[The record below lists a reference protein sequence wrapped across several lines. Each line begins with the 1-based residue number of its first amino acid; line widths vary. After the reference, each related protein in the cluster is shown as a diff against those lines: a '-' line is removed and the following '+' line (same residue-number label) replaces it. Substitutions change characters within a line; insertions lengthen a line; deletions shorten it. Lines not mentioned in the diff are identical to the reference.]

1 MIQRRI
7 FWVYFVV
14 ITSLTGCAL
23 PTPSEQARSTEVN
36 QSVVNSHQQKLEQ
49 LQQWS
54 LSGRMAII
62 QKEKEER
69 DSFYI
74 NWRYLPHQQ
83 IIRFSHPLKGQLAK
97 LTIDDSGALLV
108 DSDDQ
113 ERWAPSADALLYR
126 LLGASVPFEQLHH
139 WVLGRKTTT
148 LESLSYHKDGTLAQ
162 ANVQNQEQNWQLNWF
177 YNQESSQVP
186 LLPGQ
191 VHIENPA
198 LLIKVQVNQWQLTH

>member
-14 ITSLTGCAL
+14 ITTLTGCAL
-23 PTPSEQARSTEVN
+23 PTPSEQVSSTKVN
-36 QSVVNSHQQKLEQ
+36 QSLVNSHQQKLEQ

-62 QKEKEER
+62 QKEQEER

-74 NWRYLPHQQ
+74 NWHYLPHQQ
-83 IIRFSHPLKGQLAK
+83 TIRFSHPLKGQLAK
-97 LTIDDSGALLV
+97 LTIDNSGALLV

-113 ERWAPSADALLYR
+113 ERWAPSADALMYR
-126 LLGASVPFEQLHH
+126 LLGAAIPFQQLHH

-148 LESLSYHKDGTLAQ
+148 LESPRYHKDGTLAQ
-162 ANVQNQEQNWQLNWF
+162 AKVVNQGQNWQLNWF
-177 YNQESSQVP
+177 YSQNSSQPIP
-186 LLPGQ
+186 LPEQ
-191 VHIENPA
+191 IHIENPA